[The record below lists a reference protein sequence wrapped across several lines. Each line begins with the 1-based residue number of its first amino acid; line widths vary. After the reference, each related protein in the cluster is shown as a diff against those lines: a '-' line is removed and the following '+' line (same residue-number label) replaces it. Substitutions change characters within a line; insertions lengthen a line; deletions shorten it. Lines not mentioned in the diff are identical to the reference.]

1 MKKLQKLS
9 LNAMKNEMSR
19 NEMRVIKAG
28 SAGEPGTCNC
38 NSQYCYMNGM
48 RAVCGGGWPAK
59 CC

>member
-1 MKKLQKLS
+1 
-9 LNAMKNEMSR
+9 MKNEMSR

-28 SAGEPGTCNC
+28 SGGEPGTCNC

-48 RAVCGGGWPAK
+48 RAICGGGWPAK